1 MAAGPTDPKWD
12 RLLSLTVHEFR
23 TPITVLAGYVRML
36 LKDRAGPLS
45 PEQRRLLEETE
56 KSCGRLSALIAE
68 MGDLSNLEA
77 GTVTLNRGSVLVSAL
92 LSEAIASLPP
102 IPDREIPIV
111 VDVID
116 DAARVQGDPVRL
128 RNALAS
134 VLGALRREVVSSDRL
149 VVRVRPQSGD
159 SGGRAVRMAG

>member
-1 MAAGPTDPKWD
+1 M
-12 RLLSLTVHEFR
+12 
-23 TPITVLAGYVRML
+23 
-36 LKDRAGPLS
+36 
-45 PEQRRLLEETE
+45 
-56 KSCGRLSALIAE
+56 
-68 MGDLSNLEA
+68 
-77 GTVTLNRGSVLVSAL
+77 TLNRGSVLVSAL

-128 RNALAS
+128 RSALAS

-149 VVRVRPQSGD
+149 VVRVRPQSSD
-159 SGGRAVRMAG
+159 SGRRAVRIAVADADQIEMVEAADGSAAGGAAEVSVTRGRPYDTPPMPRRPDPRTTLFAGTCTVPPS